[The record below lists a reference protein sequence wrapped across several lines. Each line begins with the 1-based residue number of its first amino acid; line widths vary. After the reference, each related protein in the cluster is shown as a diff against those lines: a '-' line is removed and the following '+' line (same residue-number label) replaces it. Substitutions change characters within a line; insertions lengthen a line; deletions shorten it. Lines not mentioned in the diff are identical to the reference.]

1 MQRAAALVP
10 MLREQA
16 AAAERARRVPQES
29 LDALSDAGVF
39 RMMAPKKYGG
49 DEATFETQCDVLA
62 EIARGC
68 PSTSW
73 VATIF
78 SAMAWLAAGF
88 PDEAQEEV
96 FADRSENQRRVLADR
111 YGGARGMAVSS

>member
-1 MQRAAALVP
+1 MNAAADVPSAPLLARARALVP
-10 MLREQA
+10 MLRENA
-16 AAAERARRVPQES
+16 PAAERARRVPVES
-29 LDALSDAGVF
+29 FDALDHAGVF
-39 RMMAPKKYGG
+39 RMMAPAKYGG
-49 DEATFETQCDVLA
+49 DEATFDTQCDVLA
-62 EIARGC
+62 ELARGC

-96 FADRSENQRRVLADR
+96 FA
-111 YGGARGMAVSS
+111 SSPRISGVFSPA